1 MDDLILTGAAGTVL
15 NVGSWLRA
23 DPGPDFDEGALLRPE
38 WSEHPFREGGQLAY
52 TQSGVRRF
60 RFPLLL
66 RSGASL
72 TLTGVESTLR
82 ALAQPGGHVDLGL
95 GGLATGDRVRFDVQ
109 AGRLRP
115 EYHVRHNEVGVR
127 LATLELDVDPFGYLP
142 TMILLA
148 SAASVG
154 LPGQLAVPGG
164 SVIGDVPGWAR
175 VVIAPTTGTS
185 YPAGT
190 WMTDMVAWSL
200 AARPSFRGYWP
211 AASVASAMTATL
223 AGDAFAP
230 GSQALRFFPNPSLS
244 VYTQLGRLEIPAG
257 LEPAYRGRFR
267 LTALAQLAPSAA
279 YPWMLTA
286 DVAPALNAGAL
297 ASAGPVATLPPACG
311 GILEEL
317 WSASP
322 GYVIVDL
329 GEVTVPPLASGVP
342 QPVQIRLWARSATT
356 ATAVNAA
363 TPIIGVAGLHLLPVG
378 PHSGILPRG
387 LAQPT
392 SLAPSVG
399 RLDLSAIPPGHA
411 LVAAPT
417 GPLATYQPIAD
428 ALTHYKGGFPAVTAS
443 TVQLDLI
450 AGQRKQA
457 TAATARIIH
466 TAPAFAAVSV
476 EYRPRFAFLKPQ
488 L

>member
-1 MDDLILTGAAGTVL
+1 MDDLILTGAAGTAL

-23 DPGPDFDEGALLRPE
+23 DPGPDFDEEALVRPE
-38 WSEHPFREGGQLAY
+38 WSEHPFREGGALAF

-82 ALAQPGGHVDLGL
+82 ALAQPGAYVDLGL
-95 GGLATGDRVRFDVQ
+95 GGVATGDRVRFDVR

-115 EYHVRHNEVGVR
+115 EYHVRHNEAGVR
-127 LATLELDVDPFGYLP
+127 LASLELDVDPFGYLP

-154 LPGQLAVPGG
+154 LPGRLAVPGG
-164 SVIGDVPGWAR
+164 SVIGDAPGWAR

-190 WMTDMVAWSL
+190 WLTDMVAWSL
-200 AARPSFRGYWP
+200 GGRPSFVGYWP

-230 GSQALRFFPNPSLS
+230 ASQALRFYPNPSLS

-267 LTALAQLAPSAA
+267 LTAFAQLTPSQP

-311 GILEEL
+311 GVQEES

-322 GYVIVDL
+322 GYVILDL
-329 GEVTVPPLASGVP
+329 GEVTVPPVASGVP
-342 QPVQIRLWARSATT
+342 QPVQIRVWAKSAAL
-356 ATAVNAA
+356 ATVGNAT
-363 TPIIGVAGLHLLPVG
+363 TPIIGIAGLHLLPAG
-378 PHSGILPRG
+378 PDHGHLPRG

-392 SLAPSVG
+392 QLTPSVG
-399 RLDLSAIPPGHA
+399 RLELAAAPPGRA
-411 LVAAPT
+411 LIAAPT
-417 GPLATYQPIAD
+417 GPLATSVPVAD
-428 ALTHYKGGFPAVTAS
+428 ALTHYRGAFPAVTAS
-443 TVQLDLI
+443 TVQLDLL
-450 AGQRKQA
+450 AGSRKQA
-457 TAATARIIH
+457 IGATARVLH